1 MRFILCFHSIVRR
14 LISSGRLNR
23 CVHINKSMHEYLLMR
38 AREREKISIVRT
50 NLFLSLFSSFFFSL
64 LSKIDTLIFHSI
76 PYSTAIARV
85 ILPGAQTVEK
95 ERGRREVLSLSLSF
109 PAVFSSPSSSCWQFF
124 HTALTV
130 TARVHG
136 SARSFLLFVCV
147 CFSLLLS
154 LSPYSIDILIAPHF
168 YPYFQLRQSVTVLC
182 L

>member
-38 AREREKISIVRT
+38 AREREDFNRSNKS
-50 NLFLSLFSSFFFSL
+50 LSLVVLQFLFFSL
-64 LSKIDTLIFHSI
+64 EQDRHIDFPFYSLFHCHS
-76 PYSTAIARV
+76 SRHSSGRTNSGER
-85 ILPGAQTVEK
+85 EKK
-95 ERGRREVLSLSLSF
+95 ERSSLSLSF

-147 CFSLLLS
+147 CFSLSLS
-154 LSPYSIDILIAPHF
+154 LFYRHPHCSPTFTLIF
-168 YPYFQLRQSVTVLC
+168 NCVNL
-182 L
+182 